1 MTELYVEG
9 VVTHSLRAGRT
20 GTSARWLS
28 PGRPRPGADGALG
41 RNARI
46 ALGEGAYRAP
56 LSYHNGM
63 AMTLRLPP
71 EIEDQLKQVA
81 EIEHRSVQQ
90 TVLVAIEEYLSMR
103 ETAEIL
109 ADPAALRGLAEAR
122 ESEQAGDVVYGVE
135 AARALLAERKR

>member
-1 MTELYVEG
+1 
-9 VVTHSLRAGRT
+9 
-20 GTSARWLS
+20 
-28 PGRPRPGADGALG
+28 
-41 RNARI
+41 
-46 ALGEGAYRAP
+46 
-56 LSYHNGM
+56 M

-81 EIEHRSVQQ
+81 MIEHRSVQQ

-109 ADPAALRGLAEAR
+109 ADPAALTGRAEAR

>member
-1 MTELYVEG
+1 
-9 VVTHSLRAGRT
+9 
-20 GTSARWLS
+20 
-28 PGRPRPGADGALG
+28 
-41 RNARI
+41 
-46 ALGEGAYRAP
+46 
-56 LSYHNGM
+56 M

-71 EIEDQLKQVA
+71 EIEDQLKQLA

-109 ADPAALRGLAEAR
+109 SDPAALRGLAEAR
-122 ESEQAGDVVYGVE
+122 ESELAGDVVYGTE